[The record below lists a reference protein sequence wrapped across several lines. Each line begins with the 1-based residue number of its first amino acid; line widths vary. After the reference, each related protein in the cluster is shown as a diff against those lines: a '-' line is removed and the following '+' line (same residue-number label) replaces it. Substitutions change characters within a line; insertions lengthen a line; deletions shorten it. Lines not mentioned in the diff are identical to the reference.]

1 MGGTIEVSSE
11 VGLGSTFTVT
21 LPFQPAMQPAAIAR
35 RPDGAVPGRATAA
48 AARTYPHAP
57 PLSVA
62 DARAQGRLILVAE
75 DDSMNQKVILQQL
88 ALLGYAGEI
97 AVDGAEALR
106 SWRQASYAM
115 LLTDLHMPNMD
126 GYELVAAIRREEPA
140 GVRLPV
146 MALTAN
152 ALHGEAERATSAGMD
167 GYLTKPVPL
176 ATLRGVLEQW
186 VVRAP

>member
-1 MGGTIEVSSE
+1 
-11 VGLGSTFTVT
+11 
-21 LPFQPAMQPAAIAR
+21 
-35 RPDGAVPGRATAA
+35 
-48 AARTYPHAP
+48 
-57 PLSVA
+57 
-62 DARAQGRLILVAE
+62 
-75 DDSMNQKVILQQL
+75 
-88 ALLGYAGEI
+88 
-97 AVDGAEALR
+97 
-106 SWRQASYAM
+106 M